1 MAVADA
7 PGAPHSA
14 GRPSNQ
20 RRSEAR
26 FSEPL
31 TAAAEDD
38 LTQSVMA
45 VLADTRQVALFSVRQ
60 FLPRT
65 YETGSLYEVMARYG
79 DLIIRWEDWPEESHG
94 QGGTWSYC
102 PVMMSKLVVLQ
113 RAGGWTDRETV
124 RRASY
129 DLMVKDCLGLGVE
142 QKGPSQS
149 KLCRHRQAMQSKG
162 LQEVYQQRFVA
173 LLKRLELVDKNE
185 AVLVDSVPIEGAGQ
199 VMDSYNLLAA
209 GIRRALSQL
218 GEHKGQPAQQ
228 VARQLGLSEY
238 LDRGIKGRLGVDWDS
253 EQGPR
258 QLLARLVS
266 DAGVVR
272 AEIERQCKESAEP
285 MGRRE
290 PAPEASPAQPV
301 QATGEDDKE
310 AAQKAPTE
318 PPPESPPQGQAAA
331 MGSSA
336 TGDAPPPT
344 PSAPGVAEPM
354 ALPASPAPSVEPLK
368 QTGAA
373 LAAVIEHDVE
383 FGSDGQVKGLLQ
395 RPAGDRLIS
404 MTDPDMRHGRKSAS
418 VLIAG
423 YKAQVVASVLWG
435 FILLT
440 KVFRANQHDGENLP
454 QLLAALA
461 RLGLTPRKIIGD
473 HAYGTL
479 ANHAHVAQR
488 RAQGLIPAQELVAR
502 MPRPQNGGRFTKDQF
517 QVDLESRT
525 VTCPAGQQGAQ
536 MRWAM
541 RDQDRGWEFEFP
553 QAVCGACPLR
563 SQCVNPKSKGAG
575 RTVFIV
581 EAKERMIRAHLA
593 RRQELDFIALL
604 SQRPDVER
612 VIAGLAQCGGK
623 QAHRMGMDNVS
634 FDETLSALGY
644 NLRRLGAVLK
654 HNPELARRLEAQVA
668 VFLCL
673 VLVSLGLASVL
684 RGRTLA
690 GRRAA

>member
-1 MAVADA
+1 
-7 PGAPHSA
+7 
-14 GRPSNQ
+14 
-20 RRSEAR
+20 
-26 FSEPL
+26 
-31 TAAAEDD
+31 
-38 LTQSVMA
+38 MA
-45 VLADTRQVALFSVRQ
+45 VLADTRQAPLFSVRQ
-60 FLPRT
+60 FLPQT
-65 YETGSLYEVMARYG
+65 YEAGSLYDIMARYG
-79 DLIIRWEDWPEESHG
+79 DLIIRREDWPEQSHA

-124 RRASY
+124 RRVSY

-149 KLCRHRQAMQSKG
+149 KLCRHRLAMQTKG
-162 LQEVYQQRFVA
+162 LAEVYHQRFVA
-173 LLKRLELVDKNE
+173 LLKTLELVDKNE
-185 AVLVDSVPIEGAGQ
+185 GVLVDSVPIEGAGQ

-218 GEHKGQPAQQ
+218 GELQGQPAQQ
-228 VARQLGLSEY
+228 VAQKLGLSEY
-238 LDRGIKGRLGVDWDS
+238 LERGIKGRLKVDWDS

-258 QLLARLVS
+258 QLLAQLVA
-266 DAGVVR
+266 DVGVVR
-272 AEIERQCKESAEP
+272 AEIERLCNESAEP
-285 MGRRE
+285 KGRGE
-290 PAPEASPAQPV
+290 AAPQASAAQPP
-301 QATGEDDKE
+301 QAVGEDDKE
-310 AAQKAPTE
+310 AGPQAPTE
-318 PPPESPPQGQAAA
+318 PPSEPSPQQQTAAGEA
-331 MGSSA
+331 SA
-336 TGDAPPPT
+336 TGDAPPQA
-344 PSAPGVAEPM
+344 PSVPELAEPM
-354 ALPASPAPSVEPLK
+354 TLPASPAASVEPLK
-368 QTGAA
+368 QTAAA
-373 LAAVIEHDVE
+373 LGAVIEHDVE

-404 MTDPDMRHGRKSAS
+404 MTDPEMRHGRKSAS

-454 QLLAALA
+454 QLLAALT
-461 RLGLTPRKIIGD
+461 RLGLTPQKIIGD

-488 RAQGLIPAQELVAR
+488 NAQGLIPAQELVAR

-517 QVDLESRT
+517 QVDLERRT

-536 MRWAM
+536 MRWAT
-541 RDQDRGWEFEFP
+541 RDQERGWEFEFP

-575 RTVFIV
+575 RTLFLV
-581 EAKERMIRAHLA
+581 ESKERLIREHLV
-593 RRQELDFIALL
+593 RRRELDFIALL

-612 VIAGLAQCGGK
+612 VIAGLTQCGGK
-623 QAHRMGMDNVS
+623 QVHRMGMDNVS
-634 FDETLSALGY
+634 FDETLSALAY

-654 HNPELARRLEAQVA
+654 QNPEAARRLAAEAA

-673 VLVSLGLASVL
+673 VLFSLRLASVL
-684 RGRTLA
+684 RWRTVA
-690 GRRAA
+690 GRRPARA